1 MATTLETLVTR
12 KQQLESDLKQ
22 LEKHIFDLETAYLE
36 EPGNITN
43 NWEVWSVLIK
53 YSCVKIIKVAKLGLQ
68 GLLTGQT
75 RGPGRQAHQIKNS
88 QRIFS
93 SSSVSAPKVSVP
105 LELFSKTT

>member
-53 YSCVKIIKVAKLGLQ
+53 YV
-68 GLLTGQT
+68 
-75 RGPGRQAHQIKNS
+75 H
-88 QRIFS
+88 
-93 SSSVSAPKVSVP
+93 VSKVSRWLNLVCRGC
-105 LELFSKTT
+105 